1 MAAIEFDILQ
11 YMSGLTGF
19 TFDKAVLTRIALK
32 RGVDEV
38 TEYEELTEKDE
49 DLITADLLLTAY
61 LSPTVWA
68 SFNQSHGSYK
78 KGIGSQ
84 TMYNKEEILD
94 FLRKIYELYDDPMLE
109 KVPDNS
115 ATIFFRND
123 ICED

>member
-61 LSPTVWA
+61 LSPTIWA

-84 TMYNKEEILD
+84 SMYNKEEILD
-94 FLRKIYELYDDPMLE
+94 FLRRIYDLYDDPMLA

>member
-19 TFDKAVLTRIALK
+19 TFDKAVLVRIALK

-38 TEYEELTEKDE
+38 TEYSEIDERTE

-61 LSPTVWA
+61 LSPNVWA
-68 SFNQSHGSYK
+68 SFDQSHGSYK

-94 FLRKIYELYDDPMLE
+94 YLRGIYEQYDDPMLE

-115 ATIFFRND
+115 AHVFFRND
-123 ICED
+123 I

>member
-1 MAAIEFDILQ
+1 MDAIEFDILQ
-11 YMSGLTGF
+11 FMSGLTGF
-19 TFDKAVLTRIALK
+19 TFDKAVLTRIALQ

-38 TEYEELTEKDE
+38 TEYDELSEKDE

-68 SFNQSHGSYK
+68 SFDQSHGSYK
-78 KGIGSQ
+78 KGVGSQ

-94 FLRKIYELYDDPMLE
+94 FLRRIYEKYKDPMLD

-123 ICED
+123 I

>member
-61 LSPTVWA
+61 LSPTIWA

>member
-1 MAAIEFDILQ
+1 MAVIEFDILQ

-32 RGVDEV
+32 RGVANV

-61 LSPTVWA
+61 LSPTIWA
-68 SFNQSHGSYK
+68 SFTQSHGSYK
-78 KGIGSQ
+78 KGVGSQ
-84 TMYNKEEILD
+84 SMYNKEEILEW
-94 FLRKIYELYDDPMLE
+94 LRGIYEKYEDPMLD

-115 ATIFFRND
+115 AHVFIRND
-123 ICED
+123 I

>member
-1 MAAIEFDILQ
+1 MAEIDFDILE

-19 TFDKAVLTRIALK
+19 TFDKAVLKRIALK
-32 RGVDEV
+32 RGVNEV
-38 TEYEELTEKDE
+38 TEYEELTERDE

-61 LSPTVWA
+61 LSPNIWA
-68 SFNQSHGSYK
+68 SFDQSHGSYK

-94 FLRKIYELYDDPMLE
+94 FLRGIYEKYEDPMLD

-115 ATIFFRND
+115 AHVFFRND
-123 ICED
+123 I

>member
-19 TFDKAVLTRIALK
+19 TFDKAVLVRIALE
-32 RGVDEV
+32 RGVAEV
-38 TEYEELTEKDE
+38 TAFDQLTKRDR

-61 LSPTVWA
+61 LSPNIWA
-68 SFNQSHGSYK
+68 SFDQSHGSYK

-94 FLRKIYELYDDPMLE
+94 YLRGIYEEYEDE
-109 KVPDNS
+109 KLDEVPDNS
-115 ATIFFRND
+115 AHVFFRND
-123 ICED
+123 I

>member
-1 MAAIEFDILQ
+1 MAVIEFDILQ

-32 RGVDEV
+32 RGVANV
-38 TEYEELTEKDE
+38 TEYEELTEKQE

-61 LSPTVWA
+61 LSPTTWA

-78 KGIGSQ
+78 KGVGSQ
-84 TMYNKEEILD
+84 TMYNKEEILEW
-94 FLRKIYELYDDPMLE
+94 LRGIYEKYEDPMLD

-115 ATIFFRND
+115 AKVFFRND
-123 ICED
+123 I

>member
-32 RGVDEV
+32 RGVNEV
-38 TEYEELTEKDE
+38 TEIEELTEKDE

-61 LSPTVWA
+61 LSPTIWA

-94 FLRKIYELYDDPMLE
+94 FLRKIYELYDDPMLA

>member
-19 TFDKAVLTRIALK
+19 TFDKAVLTRIALE
-32 RGVDEV
+32 RGVDQV
-38 TEYEELTEKDE
+38 TAYSQLTKRQK

-61 LSPTVWA
+61 LSPNVWA
-68 SFNQSHGSYK
+68 SFDQSHGSFK

-94 FLRKIYELYDDPMLE
+94 YLRGIYEEYEDE
-109 KVPDNS
+109 KLDEVPDNS
-115 ATIFFRND
+115 AHVFFRND
-123 ICED
+123 I